1 MSTRKILMICAGI
14 LLIAATVTFLIF
26 MTEPSVSPEGAT
38 RETAMLVDVVQ
49 VTRGDYQ
56 PVIVATGNVQPVED
70 VMISAQVGGQIIR
83 RSPEFIPGGFVD
95 KGDVLLQIDP
105 SDYRNTLELR
115 KSELLQR
122 ETDLDVE
129 MGRQEVAQQDLE
141 LVGLDSLSNEH
152 QALVL
157 RQPQLNA
164 VRATV
169 KAADAAV
176 DQAKLDLSRTTIR
189 TPFDAHI
196 LSQNVTVGSQVS
208 PGDDLGR
215 LVGTENY
222 WVTLTVPVSKLQWL
236 IFPRSEEEKGSPV
249 KIRNNTAWPEDI
261 FREGYL
267 NKQVG
272 ALDDQTRLARVLVKI
287 PDPLAQK
294 TENEGLPELIIG
306 AFVEAQVQAREIENV
321 VRLNRDYVRTNQT
334 VWVMQD
340 GKLSIRDVDIV
351 LTDAEYAYIRE
362 GLNDLE
368 QVVITNLST
377 VAEGISLRT
386 ETNSEKQE
394 EESQEAEE

>member
-14 LLIAATVTFLIF
+14 LLIAAAVTFIIF
-26 MTEPSVSPEGAT
+26 ITEPSVSPEGAT
-38 RETAMLVDVVQ
+38 RETAMLVDVEQVQ
-49 VTRGDYQ
+49 KGNYQ

-70 VMISAQVGGQIIR
+70 VMISAQVGGQVIHR
-83 RSPEFIPGGFVD
+83 TPEFLPGGFVK
-95 KGDVLLQIDP
+95 KGEILLQIDP

-141 LVGLDSLSNEH
+141 LVGIDTLSTEH
-152 QALVL
+152 QSLVL

-176 DQAKLDLSRTTIR
+176 NQAELDLSRTTIKA
-189 TPFDAHI
+189 PFDAHI
-196 LSQNVTVGSQVS
+196 LSQNVTIGSQVS

-215 LVGTENY
+215 LVGTKNY

-236 IFPRSEEEKGSPV
+236 TFPGSDEEKGSPV
-249 KIRNNTAWPEDI
+249 KIRNNSAWPEGN

-287 PDPLAQK
+287 PDPLAK
-294 TENEGLPELIIG
+294 ETENEGLPELIIG
-306 AFVEAQVQAREIENV
+306 AFVEAQVKGQEIKDV

-334 VWVMQD
+334 VWVMQE
-340 GKLSIRDVDIV
+340 GKLSIKEVNIV
-351 LTDAEYAYIRE
+351 LTDAEYAYISE
-362 GLNDLE
+362 GLNDE
-368 QVVITNLST
+368 DQVVITNLST
-377 VAEGISLRT
+377 VAEGIRLRT
-386 ETNSEKQE
+386 QSDSLNQK
-394 EESQEAEE
+394 SQEVEE

>member
-1 MSTRKILMICAGI
+1 MICAGI
-14 LLIAATVTFLIF
+14 LLIAAAVTFIIF
-26 MTEPSVSPEGAT
+26 ITEPSVSPEGAT
-38 RETAMLVDVVQ
+38 RETAMLVDVVKVQ
-49 VTRGDYQ
+49 KGNYQ

-70 VMISAQVGGQIIR
+70 VIISAQVGGQVIR
-83 RSPEFIPGGFVD
+83 RAKEFLPGGFIK
-95 KGDVLLQIDP
+95 KGEILLQIDP
-105 SDYRNTLELR
+105 SDYKNSLELR

-141 LVGLDSLSNEH
+141 LVGVDTLSTEH

-176 DQAKLDLSRTTIR
+176 NQAELDLSRTTIR
-189 TPFDAHI
+189 APFDAHI
-196 LSQNVTVGSQVS
+196 LSQNVTTGSQVS

-215 LVGTENY
+215 LVGTQNY

-236 IFPRSEEEKGSPV
+236 TFPASDEENGSPV
-249 KIRNNTAWPEDI
+249 QVRNNSAWAEDV
-261 FREGYL
+261 FRKGYL
-267 NKQVG
+267 SRQVG

-287 PDPLAQK
+287 PDPLAQES
-294 TENEGLPELIIG
+294 ENEGLPELIIG
-306 AFVEAQVQAREIENV
+306 AFVEARVKGREVKDV

-340 GKLSIRDVDIV
+340 GKLSIREVDIV
-351 LTDAEYAYIRE
+351 LNDAEYAYIRE
-362 GLNDLE
+362 GLNDEE

-386 ETNSEKQE
+386 ESDSQNPEN
-394 EESQEAEE
+394 QEAEE

>member
-14 LLIAATVTFLIF
+14 LLIAAAVTFLIF

-49 VTRGDYQ
+49 VQRGDYQ

-70 VMISAQVGGQIIR
+70 VMISAQVGGQVIHR
-83 RSPEFIPGGFVD
+83 TPEFLPGGFIE
-95 KGDVLLQIDP
+95 KGQILLQIDP
-105 SDYRNTLELR
+105 ADYRNTLELR
-115 KSELLQR
+115 KSELLQS

-141 LVGLDSLSNEH
+141 LVGVDTLSTEH
-152 QALVL
+152 RSLVL

-176 DQAKLDLSRTTIR
+176 NQAELELSRTTIR
-189 TPFDAHI
+189 APFDAHI
-196 LSQNVTVGSQVS
+196 LMQNVTVGSQVA

-236 IFPRSEEEKGSPV
+236 TFPHSDEEKGSPV
-249 KIRNNTAWPEDI
+249 KIRSNTAWPEGI

-287 PDPLAQK
+287 PDPLAQEP
-294 TENEGLPELIIG
+294 ENEGLPPLIIG
-306 AFVEAQVQAREIENV
+306 GFVEAQVQGREIEDV
-321 VRLNRDYVRTNQT
+321 VRLNRDYLRSNQT
-334 VWVMQD
+334 VWVMQE

-351 LTDAEYAYIRE
+351 LTDSEYAYIRE
-362 GLNDLE
+362 GLKDQE
-368 QVVITNLST
+368 QVVVTNLST

-386 ETNSEKQE
+386 ESGE
-394 EESQEAEE
+394 EERQDTEE